1 MTEIDEII
9 PVPEEPKEPAPAKE
23 INFSLLH
30 VILAFFVVN
39 ILFFVVSS
47 GNTVNS
53 TLHTQMN
60 NFPIHSGIATTMVKQ
75 KIKKERTSLEKFT
88 DKYESRSAIIA
99 KAFLILMVLYFFIPL
114 VIMNYNKGLPYID
127 HLKVSFALMI
137 VTPWF
142 SKVFLAFVV
151 VLSLLFLER
160 RFYKQ
165 KDFSSLARASVL
177 LFFFFITLV
186 VYRVSVFY
194 ITMLTL

>member
-1 MTEIDEII
+1 MTEREEII
-9 PVPEEPKEPAPAKE
+9 PIQEEPKKE
-23 INFSLLH
+23 LNFSFTH
-30 VILAFFVVN
+30 VALAFLVAN
-39 ILFFVVSS
+39 ILFFFISS

-60 NFPIHSGIATTMVKQ
+60 NFPVHSGIATAMVKQ

-88 DKYESRSAIIA
+88 DKYESRSAIVA
-99 KAFLILMVLYFFIPL
+99 KASLILMVLYFFIPL
-114 VIMNYNKGLPYID
+114 VIMNYNKKLPYID

-151 VLSLLFLER
+151 VLSVLFLER